1 MIYSI
6 INEYDI
12 LYAQER
18 ELRYMAD
25 IPHDNTAFS
34 TLLLPYADMTK
45 ISAAVCRKDDKEK

>member
-34 TLLLPYADMTK
+34 TSLLPYADMTK

>member
-1 MIYSI
+1 MIYSV

-34 TLLLPYADMTK
+34 TSLLPYADITK
-45 ISAAVCRKDDKEK
+45 IPAAVCRKDDKEK